1 MVAGACNASTCETG
15 RSGMNLKPA
24 WATQQDQF
32 LKHSERR
39 KEKYKEENIIA
50 RQFDSQKHT
59 KHRS

>member
-1 MVAGACNASTCETG
+1 
-15 RSGMNLKPA
+15 MNLKPA